1 MENLRKIRENRNINQ
16 LKVAMDLE
24 ITQESIS
31 KYETNRAMPSSN
43 VLIKL
48 ADYFNC
54 STDYLLEH
62 INSSSKTVA
71 TLASDSDIS
80 PQDKELLH
88 KYHALTD
95 EHKGLLNGQLDAMY
109 NLDKPKVKDTAM

>member
-1 MENLRKIRENRNINQ
+1 MENLRKIREKRNINQ

-31 KYETNRAMPSSN
+31 KYETNRAMPSSA

-54 STDYLLEH
+54 SVDYLLDRTD
-62 INSSSKTVA
+62 NFKMNTDKKSKEDENIENLIFRYNNLTNENKNKLEGCL
-71 TLASDSDIS
+71 LALE
-80 PQDKELLH
+80 QEQK
-88 KYHALTD
+88 K
-95 EHKGLLNGQLDAMY
+95 
-109 NLDKPKVKDTAM
+109 